1 VRRVGVFC
9 GSNSGLRSE
18 YLEAARDTGLA
29 LVERGLGLVYGGANL
44 GLMGEIA
51 NAVLARGGE
60 VIGVIPESLVAREI
74 AHPRLTD
81 LRIVKSM
88 HERKMMMSDLAD
100 GFIALPG
107 GYGTLEEFFEIVTW
121 AQLGL
126 HAKPC
131 GVLNVCRYYD
141 QLLNFLDQAV
151 EEQFLREQNR
161 SLILEAEDPRTLL
174 AQFENYQQ
182 VQVTKW
188 IGKGET

>member
-1 VRRVGVFC
+1 MRRVGVFC